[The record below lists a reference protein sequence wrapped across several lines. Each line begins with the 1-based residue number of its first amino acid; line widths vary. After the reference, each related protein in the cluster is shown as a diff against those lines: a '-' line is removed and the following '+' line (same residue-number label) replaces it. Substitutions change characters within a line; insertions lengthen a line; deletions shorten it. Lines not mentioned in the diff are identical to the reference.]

1 MERKQTDTLPVVLL
15 AISVAALA
23 ASLLLLSLGFF
34 VFFFLLPVTLC
45 IPWSIKRLVKRRHV

>member
-34 VFFFLLPVTLC
+34 FFFFLLPVTLY